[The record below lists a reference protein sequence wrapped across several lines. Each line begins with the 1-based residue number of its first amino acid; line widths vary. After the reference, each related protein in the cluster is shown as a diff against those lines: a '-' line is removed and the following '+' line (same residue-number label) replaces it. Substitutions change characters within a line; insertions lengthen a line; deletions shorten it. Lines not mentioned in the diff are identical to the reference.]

1 MSISSIQSTIQRY
14 RKEINDLS
22 TKIADK
28 RKRASEAEAKANK
41 ALSDARNS
49 KSTSTVRSKI
59 SESERYAKEAIKYQ
73 KEIADLEKKRA
84 EKEKLLLAEERKLIK
99 EQEVEEKKRQKAQ
112 QRVADEN
119 ERKMK
124 LLTQTVKS
132 VQIEQSKMKQIYP
145 LLRVSSEEA
154 YDVFISHASEDKVPF
169 VDSLVEALLQRGVKV
184 WYDRKILTWG
194 RSIRQNIDLG
204 LRQSKFAIIVLSE
217 FYIQKYWTQKE
228 FNALFSLG
236 SQLGEFLLPIWHN
249 ITPERAKEFSP
260 MLSDAIALI
269 SSNYTVEEIA
279 DMFVEKFINVPL
291 KSGRVL

>member
-28 RKRASEAEAKANK
+28 RKRTSEAETKSNK
-41 ALSDARNS
+41 AVSDARKS
-49 KSTSTVRSKI
+49 KSSSTVRSKI
-59 SESERYAKEAIKYQ
+59 AESERYAKEATKYQ
-73 KEIADLEKKRA
+73 KEMADLERKRA
-84 EKEKLLLAEERKLIK
+84 EKEKLLLSEEKKLIK
-99 EQEVEEKKRQKAQ
+99 EQESEEKKRQKAQ
-112 QRVADEN
+112 QKVADAN

-124 LLTQTVKS
+124 SLTQTVKS
-132 VQIEQSKMKQIYP
+132 VQIEQSKMRQIYP
-145 LLRVSSEEA
+145 LINVSSEDA

-194 RSIRQNIDLG
+194 KSIRQNIDLG

-269 SSNYTVEEIA
+269 SSNYTIEEIA
-279 DMFVEKFINVPL
+279 DMFVEKLNYENN
-291 KSGRVL
+291 G

>member
-1 MSISSIQSTIQRY
+1 MR
-14 RKEINDLS
+14 
-22 TKIADK
+22 
-28 RKRASEAEAKANK
+28 
-41 ALSDARNS
+41 
-49 KSTSTVRSKI
+49 
-59 SESERYAKEAIKYQ
+59 
-73 KEIADLEKKRA
+73 
-84 EKEKLLLAEERKLIK
+84 
-99 EQEVEEKKRQKAQ
+99 
-112 QRVADEN
+112 
-119 ERKMK
+119 
-124 LLTQTVKS
+124 
-132 VQIEQSKMKQIYP
+132 QIYP
-145 LLRVSSEEA
+145 LLNVSSEDA

-269 SSNYTVEEIA
+269 SSNYTIEEIA
-279 DMFVEKFINVPL
+279 DMFVEKLNYENN
-291 KSGRVL
+291 G

>member
-28 RKRASEAEAKANK
+28 RKRTSEAEAKANK
-41 ALSDARNS
+41 AVSDARKS
-49 KSTSTVRSKI
+49 KSSFTVRSKI
-59 SESERYAKEAIKYQ
+59 AESEKYAKEATKYQ
-73 KEIADLEKKRA
+73 KEMADLERKRA
-84 EKEKLLLAEERKLIK
+84 EKEKLLLTEEKKLIK
-99 EQEVEEKKRQKAQ
+99 EQESEEKKRQKAQ
-112 QRVADEN
+112 QKVAAAN

-124 LLTQTVKS
+124 SLTQTVKS
-132 VQIEQSKMKQIYP
+132 VKIEQSKMRQIYP
-145 LLRVSSEEA
+145 LLNVSSEEA

-269 SSNYTVEEIA
+269 SSNYTIEEIA
-279 DMFVEKFINVPL
+279 DMFVEKLNYVNN
-291 KSGRVL
+291 G

>member
-28 RKRASEAEAKANK
+28 RKRTSDAEVKANK
-41 ALSDARNS
+41 AVSEARKS
-49 KSTSTVRSKI
+49 KSSSTVRSKI
-59 SESERYAKEAIKYQ
+59 AESEKFAKEATKYQ
-73 KEIADLEKKRA
+73 KEMADLERKRA
-84 EKEKLLLAEERKLIK
+84 EKEKLLLTEEKKFIK
-99 EQEVEEKKRQKAQ
+99 EQESEEKKRQKAQ
-112 QRVADEN
+112 QKVADAN

-124 LLTQTVKS
+124 SLTQTVKS
-132 VQIEQSKMKQIYP
+132 VQIEQSKMRQIYP
-145 LLRVSSEEA
+145 LLNVSSEEA

-194 RSIRQNIDLG
+194 KSIRQNIDLG

-269 SSNYTVEEIA
+269 SSNYTIEEIA
-279 DMFVEKFINVPL
+279 DMFVEKLNYENN
-291 KSGRVL
+291 G

>member
-28 RKRASEAEAKANK
+28 RKRTSEAEAKANK
-41 ALSDARNS
+41 AVSDARKS
-49 KSTSTVRSKI
+49 KSSSTVRSKI
-59 SESERYAKEAIKYQ
+59 AESERYAKEATKHQ
-73 KEIADLEKKRA
+73 KEMADLEKKRA
-84 EKEKLLLAEERKLIK
+84 EKEKLLLTEEKKLIK
-99 EQEVEEKKRQKAQ
+99 EQESEEKKRQKAQ
-112 QRVADEN
+112 QKVADAN

-124 LLTQTVKS
+124 SLTQTVKS
-132 VQIEQSKMKQIYP
+132 VQIEQSKMRQIYP
-145 LLRVSSEEA
+145 LLNVSSEDA

-249 ITPERAKEFSP
+249 ITTERAKEFSP

-269 SSNYTVEEIA
+269 SSNYTIEEIA
-279 DMFVEKFINVPL
+279 DMFVEKLNYENN
-291 KSGRVL
+291 G

>member
-28 RKRASEAEAKANK
+28 RKRTSEAEAKANK
-41 ALSDARNS
+41 AVSDARKS
-49 KSTSTVRSKI
+49 KSSSTVRSKI
-59 SESERYAKEAIKYQ
+59 AGSERYAKEATKHQ
-73 KEIADLEKKRA
+73 KEMADLEKKRA
-84 EKEKLLLAEERKLIK
+84 EKEKLLLTEEKKLIK
-99 EQEVEEKKRQKAQ
+99 EQESEEKKRQKAQ
-112 QRVADEN
+112 QKVANAN

-124 LLTQTVKS
+124 SLTQTVKS
-132 VQIEQSKMKQIYP
+132 VQIEQSKMRQIYP
-145 LLRVSSEEA
+145 LLNVSSEDA

-269 SSNYTVEEIA
+269 SSNYTIEEIA
-279 DMFVEKFINVPL
+279 DMFVEKLNYENN
-291 KSGRVL
+291 G

>member
-28 RKRASEAEAKANK
+28 RKRASEAEVKANK
-41 ALSDARNS
+41 AVADARKS
-49 KSTSTVRSKI
+49 KSASILRSKI
-59 SESERYAKEAIKYQ
+59 SESERYAKEATKYQ
-73 KEIADLEKKRA
+73 KEMADLEKKRA
-84 EKEKLLLAEERKLIK
+84 EKDKLLLAEERKLVK
-99 EQEVEEKKRQKAQ
+99 EQETEDKKRQKAQ
-112 QRVADEN
+112 QKLIDAN
-119 ERKMK
+119 ERKMRS
-124 LLTQTVKS
+124 LTQTVKS
-132 VQIEQSKMKQIYP
+132 VQIEQSKIKQIYP
-145 LLRVSSEEA
+145 LLNVSSDEA

-169 VDSLVEALLQRGVKV
+169 VDGLVEALLQRGVKV
-184 WYDRKILTWG
+184 WYDRKVLTWG
-194 RSIRQNIDLG
+194 KSIRQNIDLG

-249 ITPERAKEFSP
+249 IRPERAKEFSP

-269 SSNYTVEEIA
+269 SSDYTVEEIA
-279 DMFVEKFINVPL
+279 DMFVEKLNYENN
-291 KSGRVL
+291 G

>member
-41 ALSDARNS
+41 AVVDARKS
-49 KSTSTVRSKI
+49 KSASTVRSKI
-59 SESERYAKEAIKYQ
+59 SESERYSKEATKYQ
-73 KEIADLEKKRA
+73 KEMADLEKKRA
-84 EKEKLLLAEERKLIK
+84 DKEKLLLAEEKKLIK
-99 EQEVEEKKRQKAQ
+99 EQDAEDKKRQKAQ
-112 QRVADEN
+112 QKVADAN

-124 LLTQTVKS
+124 SLTQTVKS
-132 VQIEQSKMKQIYP
+132 VQLEQSQMKQIYP
-145 LLRVSSEEA
+145 LLSVSSEEA

-169 VDSLVEALLQRGVKV
+169 VDSLVEALITRGVKV

-217 FYIQKYWTQKE
+217 HYIQKYWTQKE

-249 ITPERAKEFSP
+249 ITPDRAKEFSP

-269 SSNYTVEEIA
+269 SSDYTIEEIA
-279 DMFVEKFINVPL
+279 DMFVEKLNYENN
-291 KSGRVL
+291 G

>member
-14 RKEINDLS
+14 RKEINDLL
-22 TKIADK
+22 TKIAGK

-41 ALSDARNS
+41 AVSDARKS
-49 KSTSTVRSKI
+49 KSASTVRSKI
-59 SESERYAKEAIKYQ
+59 TESERYAKDAAKYQ

-84 EKEKLLLAEERKLIK
+84 EKEKLLLAEEKKLIK
-99 EQEVEEKKRQKAQ
+99 EQEAEDKKRQKAQ
-112 QRVADEN
+112 QQVADAN
-119 ERKMK
+119 ERKIK
-124 LLTQTVKS
+124 SLTQTVKS
-132 VQIEQSKMKQIYP
+132 VQIEQSKMRQIYP
-145 LLRVSSEEA
+145 LLSVSSEEA
-154 YDVFISHASEDKVPF
+154 YDVFISHASEDKEPF
-169 VDSLVEALLQRGVKV
+169 VDSLVEALVDRGVKV

-260 MLSDAIALI
+260 MLSDAMALV
-269 SSNYTVEEIA
+269 SSNYTVQEIA
-279 DMFVEKFINVPL
+279 DMFVEKLNYENN
-291 KSGRVL
+291 G

>member
-1 MSISSIQSTIQRY
+1 MSISSRQSTIKRY
-14 RKEINDLS
+14 RKEINYLS

-28 RKRASEAEAKANK
+28 RKHTSEAEAKANK
-41 ALSDARNS
+41 AVSDARKS
-49 KSTSTVRSKI
+49 KFLSTVRSKI
-59 SESERYAKEAIKYQ
+59 AESERYAKEATKYQ
-73 KEIADLEKKRA
+73 KEMADLERKRA
-84 EKEKLLLAEERKLIK
+84 EKEKLLLTEEKKLIK
-99 EQEVEEKKRQKAQ
+99 EQESEEKKRQKAQ
-112 QRVADEN
+112 QKVADVN

-124 LLTQTVKS
+124 SLTQTVKS
-132 VQIEQSKMKQIYP
+132 VQIEQSKMRQIYP
-145 LLRVSSEEA
+145 LLKVSSEEA
-154 YDVFISHASEDKVPF
+154 YDVFISYASEDKVPF
-169 VDSLVEALLQRGVKV
+169 VDSLVEVLLQRGVKV

-269 SSNYTVEEIA
+269 SSNYTIEEIA
-279 DMFVEKFINVPL
+279 DMFVEKLNYVNN
-291 KSGRVL
+291 G

>member
-28 RKRASEAEAKANK
+28 RKRTSEAEAKANK
-41 ALSDARNS
+41 AVSDARKS
-49 KSTSTVRSKI
+49 KSSSTVRSKI
-59 SESERYAKEAIKYQ
+59 AESERYAKEATKYQ
-73 KEIADLEKKRA
+73 KEMADLERKRA
-84 EKEKLLLAEERKLIK
+84 EKEKLLLTEEKKLIK
-99 EQEVEEKKRQKAQ
+99 EQESEEKKRQKAQ
-112 QRVADEN
+112 QKVADAN

-124 LLTQTVKS
+124 SLTQTVKS
-132 VQIEQSKMKQIYP
+132 VQIEQSKMIQIYP
-145 LLRVSSEEA
+145 LLNVSSEDA

-269 SSNYTVEEIA
+269 SSNYTIEEIA
-279 DMFVEKFINVPL
+279 DMFVEKLNYENN
-291 KSGRVL
+291 G

>member
-1 MSISSIQSTIQRY
+1 MSISSRQSTIKRY

-28 RKRASEAEAKANK
+28 RKHTSEAEAKANK
-41 ALSDARNS
+41 AVSDARKS
-49 KSTSTVRSKI
+49 KFLSTVRSKI
-59 SESERYAKEAIKYQ
+59 AESERYAKEATKYQ
-73 KEIADLEKKRA
+73 KEMADLERKRA
-84 EKEKLLLAEERKLIK
+84 EKEKLLLTEEKKLIK
-99 EQEVEEKKRQKAQ
+99 EQESEEKKRQKAQ
-112 QRVADEN
+112 QKVADVN

-124 LLTQTVKS
+124 SLTQTVKS
-132 VQIEQSKMKQIYP
+132 VQIEQSKMRQIYP
-145 LLRVSSEEA
+145 LLKVSSEEA
-154 YDVFISHASEDKVPF
+154 YDVFISYASEDKVPF
-169 VDSLVEALLQRGVKV
+169 VDSLVEVLLQRGVKV

-269 SSNYTVEEIA
+269 SSNYTIEEIA
-279 DMFVEKFINVPL
+279 DMFVEKLNYVNN
-291 KSGRVL
+291 G